1 AVAARASRT
10 VSTASARTAPSR
22 SAASSRAEAGA
33 PPGVPSLS
41 RGGAIAHLPEPSRP
55 PGGDPVVV
63 GTGRPSVDRL
73 IHPYCQDRVNVDS
86 FEDLG
91 TPPELVDALA
101 AEGIESPTPLQESAV
116 PLLRKG
122 NNVVLAAGPGS
133 GLMAAWA
140 LPLLDRYPPEGM
152 HAHILVLAGDR
163 VASQRLAE
171 SMARLAQHT

>member
-1 AVAARASRT
+1 
-10 VSTASARTAPSR
+10 
-22 SAASSRAEAGA
+22 
-33 PPGVPSLS
+33 
-41 RGGAIAHLPEPSRP
+41 
-55 PGGDPVVV
+55 
-63 GTGRPSVDRL
+63 
-73 IHPYCQDRVNVDS
+73 
-86 FEDLG
+86 
-91 TPPELVDALA
+91 A

-171 SMARLAQHT
+171 SMARLAQHTGHSVAALGSSWVLPGRAQVLVGTPDDVFTAAQGGSISLD